1 MVREVVTVQAKPDG
15 VAGKARRQFQGDA
28 TAGVVQALTP
38 AAKHDFRASWVPLP
52 ERLPG
57 RLLAGPWPC
66 NSTTEG
72 EEGHSDNFAT
82 MRALLGEPVGV
93 RCFVSLVSQ
102 PEVDNELGGIYQPL
116 VQEELE
122 ELNPDAD
129 PVPCAQANVADE
141 RAWVGVVRWNLA
153 RKRLGQ
159 CTTFVVDQLNA
170 GKTVYLHCAD
180 GFGRTGIVTAA
191 VLGILSEG
199 ALSGDQAIE
208 QAEAAYI
215 RRRWGGPDR
224 LTEEQRRMALDL
236 LSFLLRDGGEGGASQ
251 PAVPAP
257 VSMGPPSNAPVEV
270 AGSRRKIKLTMTP
283 ETELSSFGFEFKPEQ
298 QQEENVASISSKPVT
313 PAAEPAVN
321 TKTVSSEEACPAQ
334 IPQQSEEDELEMLR
348 QQRLAELRLEANQK
362 TEEMTRRFE
371 AHQRAIAQS
380 DREFQQKRA
389 MDAKGI
395 TVDALPSWAKGMA
408 PRDPLTGASNY
419 ENDGGGG
426 ASPGSMVMRPTD
438 AAAAAKEA
446 QPAQWGFNPSPV
458 AHADEHSAATTA
470 SSRSGV

>member
-1 MVREVVTVQAKPDG
+1 
-15 VAGKARRQFQGDA
+15 
-28 TAGVVQALTP
+28 
-38 AAKHDFRASWVPLP
+38 
-52 ERLPG
+52 
-57 RLLAGPWPC
+57 
-66 NSTTEG
+66 
-72 EEGHSDNFAT
+72 
-82 MRALLGEPVGV
+82 
-93 RCFVSLVSQ
+93 
-102 PEVDNELGGIYQPL
+102 
-116 VQEELE
+116 
-122 ELNPDAD
+122 
-129 PVPCAQANVADE
+129 
-141 RAWVGVVRWNLA
+141 
-153 RKRLGQ
+153 
-159 CTTFVVDQLNA
+159 
-170 GKTVYLHCAD
+170 
-180 GFGRTGIVTAA
+180 
-191 VLGILSEG
+191 
-199 ALSGDQAIE
+199 
-208 QAEAAYI
+208 
-215 RRRWGGPDR
+215 
-224 LTEEQRRMALDL
+224 MALDL

-251 PAVPAP
+251 PAVPAS

-334 IPQQSEEDELEMLR
+334 ISQQSEEDELEMLR